1 MIVEL
6 ESEFHDLNGK
16 RVLLQDSRSCNVS
29 RE

>member
-1 MIVEL
+1 MICKL

-16 RVLLQDSRSCNVS
+16 RVLLQENRIWSVS